1 MSCEFSRDIEHS
13 EKSHENRSWEELTTV
28 SGTVLSTPGKLDLK
42 MQLPEGE
49 GNQSVDQT
57 IPQNATSLDV
67 SSSHDSHHWQRH

>member
-1 MSCEFSRDIEHS
+1 M
-13 EKSHENRSWEELTTV
+13 

-49 GNQSVDQT
+49 GDQSVDQM

-67 SSSHDSHHWQRH
+67 SSSHGSHHWQ